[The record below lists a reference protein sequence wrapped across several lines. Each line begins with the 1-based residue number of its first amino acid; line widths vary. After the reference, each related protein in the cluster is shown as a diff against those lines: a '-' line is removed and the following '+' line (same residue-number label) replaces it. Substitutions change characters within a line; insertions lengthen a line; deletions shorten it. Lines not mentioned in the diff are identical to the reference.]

1 MDARLVGLVVVIGLL
16 VGSLPVGIAVATA
29 SGPSHPSSTL
39 ETDRGASMQPA
50 VQTPAATHA
59 AWPDSSISDTL
70 EYRTELR
77 QLPDQP
83 GEFEA
88 EFQFAIP
95 ESVTKLEI
103 DLESGATV
111 EGADGFEETD
121 DGRYRW
127 TETSESPTIR
137 TTLSANRSAD
147 GGHHAPAHTHA
158 HDVGADSAGDET
170 GYAFL
175 ETGEWG
181 VVQVPH
187 LGLSFQRTEPV
198 GLEKSAVVDGPGA
211 TGGDIAF
218 FGPVTEHE
226 RSTAGETIRLAV
238 PEAATLDED
247 PADVLEALTGGSET
261 LEIGARN
268 DETFMVAVPA
278 DADFGPEGVQYGQA
292 DAWVSADASLSE
304 PGSVWFHEYV
314 HTRQEYANSADG
326 TTAETAWLIEGQA
339 EYEAARL
346 GLETG
351 LLEFDAFS
359 RFLAGGE
366 RSPYADGVLADQ
378 TTWTDDRTDYVKGRL
393 VYGDLD
399 RQIRTATDGDRSIES
414 VFQRLNAADGPVT
427 GATFLE
433 SLERSAART
442 SEPQPSATPRQLK
455 RPTCGIRPLTRR
467 RSGTRVP
474 I

>member
-278 DADFGPEGVQYGQA
+278 DADFGPEGVQYGQLTPGLVPTHRCLNR
-292 DAWVSADASLSE
+292 DPSGFTSTSIPDRSTRTRPTE
-304 PGSVWFHEYV
+304 RQPKRPGSSKARPS
-314 HTRQEYANSADG
+314 TKPPDSASRRG
-326 TTAETAWLIEGQA
+326 YSSLMRSVGSSLAASARPMRMAYSPIRRRGPTTERITSRVASSMATSTA
-339 EYEAARL
+339 R
-346 GLETG
+346 
-351 LLEFDAFS
+351 
-359 RFLAGGE
+359 
-366 RSPYADGVLADQ
+366 
-378 TTWTDDRTDYVKGRL
+378 
-393 VYGDLD
+393 YG
-399 RQIRTATDGDRSIES
+399 
-414 VFQRLNAADGPVT
+414 
-427 GATFLE
+427 
-433 SLERSAART
+433 
-442 SEPQPSATPRQLK
+442 RQLMATA
-455 RPTCGIRPLTRR
+455 R
-467 RSGTRVP
+467 
-474 I
+474 